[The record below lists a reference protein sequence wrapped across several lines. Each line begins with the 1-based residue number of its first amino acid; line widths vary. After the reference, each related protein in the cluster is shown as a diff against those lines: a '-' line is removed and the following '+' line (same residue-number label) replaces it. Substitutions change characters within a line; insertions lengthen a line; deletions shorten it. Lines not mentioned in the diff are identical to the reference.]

1 VKEHIGIGII
11 GFGTVGVGTVRILQ
25 ENRDIIYRRTGFY
38 LDVVRIADIDLDTDR
53 GIAVDR
59 SILTDDAE
67 VLITD
72 PKVDIV
78 VELIGGYEP
87 AATFIK
93 EALDQ
98 GKYVVTANK
107 ALLATR
113 AGRFS
118 TQQIKMEPK
127 YPYPKTRDTARFFD
141 SIRAREIRF
150 DFHIRVEFSSIQFNL

>member
-1 VKEHIGIGII
+1 
-11 GFGTVGVGTVRILQ
+11 VGTVRILQ
-25 ENRDIIYRRTGFY
+25 ENRDLIHRRTGFY
-38 LDVVRIADIDLDTDR
+38 LDVVRIADIDLETDR

-67 VLITD
+67 ALIAD
-72 PKVDIV
+72 PNVDIV

-93 EALDQ
+93 KALGR

-113 AGRFS
+113 GWELFEVADSNGASAAFEASVGGGIPVLR
-118 TQQIKMEPK
+118 
-127 YPYPKTRDTARFFD
+127 
-141 SIRAREIRF
+141 SIREGLCANRF
-150 DFHIRVEFSSIQFNL
+150 ESIHGILNGTAN